1 MGHIHLLDPGHP
13 TPRNWKFQKAHR
25 ELRDLLITQDGLVAE
40 LARDVL
46 DDIIRIN
53 AVILRL
59 RRRIERTVRPVAPNL
74 IALQGCGELTA
85 ARIIA
90 EVANI
95 ERFRSE
101 AAFAR
106 YAGVAP
112 IPHTSGSASV
122 RLRPTRHGNRRLN
135 AAIHRT
141 ARPPP
146 SSRN

>member
-1 MGHIHLLDPGHP
+1 MSWAQATRSAAASAISSQAALDWAINRLMGRIHLLDPGHP

-101 AAFAR
+101 AAFC
-106 YAGVAP
+106 V
-112 IPHTSGSASV
+112 
-122 RLRPTRHGNRRLN
+122 
-135 AAIHRT
+135 
-141 ARPPP
+141 
-146 SSRN
+146 SSS

>member
-1 MGHIHLLDPGHP
+1 M
-13 TPRNWKFQKAHR
+13 
-25 ELRDLLITQDGLVAE
+25 RDWLITQDGLVAE
-40 LARDVL
+40 LARDEL

-53 AVILRL
+53 AVILGL

-74 IALQGCGELTA
+74 IVLQGCGELTA

-106 YAGVAP
+106 YAGLARSRTP
-112 IPHTSGSASV
+112 PA
-122 RLRPTRHGNRRLN
+122 LRACGC
-135 AAIHRT
+135 
-141 ARPPP
+141 ARPATATAASTPRSTAP
-146 SSRN
+146 QGRRHLRGTERNSR